1 MKTLR
6 LKASALAVASLV
18 SFGAA
23 LPAQA
28 QLSDGAGEQAK
39 LEEIVVTARRRSESL
54 QDVPIAVTAI
64 TGDQLS
70 LRGAA
75 DISELTQSVPSLTV
89 EASRATNSTLTAFIR
104 GVGQQDPLAGFEQG
118 VALYIDD
125 VYMARPQGALLDI
138 YDVERI
144 EVLRGP
150 QGTLYGRNAVGG
162 AIKYV
167 TRRLSDE
174 PEYRVKMSV
183 GEYNQADLVA
193 TASLPIS
200 DTFRVGGTFATLNR
214 DGYGDNLTTGAG
226 NYDKDVTGIR
236 LSAEYEP
243 SEDVLVRLS
252 YDNTDD
258 DSSPVAGFRPFAGAF
273 TGSPV
278 LSNVRDTFAGAAIS
292 PSTAGINGNNSVESE
307 GIHLSVDWA
316 INDNLT
322 FRSITASREDFTES
336 VIDFDSLASQ
346 DFDAQVVYDN
356 EQFSQEFQLLYDTDR
371 LNVVTGFYYL
381 DATASND
388 FDVVLGQLGVLAFGA
403 PLTAYTGGVVDTE
416 SWSVFADATYALN
429 DQWSLT
435 LGGRYT
441 EDKRSAD
448 IFRANYLGTGSP
460 QLGNPSAFFLAAT
473 SDFEA
478 NRKFDDFTPRINIA
492 YTINDNMNVYA
503 GYNQGFKAGSFD
515 PRGANFAT
523 AEVVNGFEPETID
536 SFELGFKATLLDG
549 RATTN
554 VAVFQSEYKDMQIPG
569 SIGVDT
575 TGDGNND
582 SFVGSVTNA
591 GQADIN
597 GVEFEGNFLLTDN
610 LSLQLAVSLL
620 DAEIKEWIVNGVNVA
635 AQREVQN
642 TPESMAFI
650 GLNYTKQLASGSLY
664 LGANWSYRDDTFQFE
679 LPTPVLDQESY
690 DVINASIVW
699 SNDAE
704 NVRFGLH
711 GKNLGDEDIKTS
723 GYCFGSGGCPST
735 LGLEDNTTVFYAPPR
750 TVTATLELTF

>member
-1 MKTLR
+1 M
-6 LKASALAVASLV
+6 
-18 SFGAA
+18 
-23 LPAQA
+23 
-28 QLSDGAGEQAK
+28 
-39 LEEIVVTARRRSESL
+39 
-54 QDVPIAVTAI
+54 
-64 TGDQLS
+64 
-70 LRGAA
+70 
-75 DISELTQSVPSLTV
+75 
-89 EASRATNSTLTAFIR
+89 
-104 GVGQQDPLAGFEQG
+104 
-118 VALYIDD
+118 
-125 VYMARPQGALLDI
+125 
-138 YDVERI
+138 
-144 EVLRGP
+144 
-150 QGTLYGRNAVGG
+150 
-162 AIKYV
+162 
-167 TRRLSDE
+167 
-174 PEYRVKMSV
+174 
-183 GEYNQADLVA
+183 
-193 TASLPIS
+193 
-200 DTFRVGGTFATLNR
+200 
-214 DGYGDNLTTGAG
+214 
-226 NYDKDVTGIR
+226 
-236 LSAEYEP
+236 
-243 SEDVLVRLS
+243 
-252 YDNTDD
+252 
-258 DSSPVAGFRPFAGAF
+258 
-273 TGSPV
+273 
-278 LSNVRDTFAGAAIS
+278 
-292 PSTAGINGNNSVESE
+292 
-307 GIHLSVDWA
+307 
-316 INDNLT
+316 
-322 FRSITASREDFTES
+322 
-336 VIDFDSLASQ
+336 
-346 DFDAQVVYDN
+346 
-356 EQFSQEFQLLYDTDR
+356 
-371 LNVVTGFYYL
+371 
-381 DATASND
+381 
-388 FDVVLGQLGVLAFGA
+388 
-403 PLTAYTGGVVDTE
+403 VDTE

-735 LGLEDNTTVFYAPPR
+735 LGLEDNTTVSYAPPR